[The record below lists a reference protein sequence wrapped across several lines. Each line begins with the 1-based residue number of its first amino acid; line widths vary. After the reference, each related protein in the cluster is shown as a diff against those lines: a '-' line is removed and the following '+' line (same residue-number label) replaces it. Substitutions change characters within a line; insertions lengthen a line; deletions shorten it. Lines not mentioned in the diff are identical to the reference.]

1 VKRSDKVGL
10 SVTSLIIGLLMV
22 MNKKQLSKGST
33 INYLNYMR
41 KATSGLDA
49 PAEDRLE
56 VAKISREA
64 MLLLVDQFK
73 GTSDVVLET
82 AVFVESL
89 SFSFQRDLEEFCGY
103 DYMLHMTRF
112 VNKQDISDEVRSSY
126 KLSDQLRDNIRKL
139 VFDAS
144 S

>member
-1 VKRSDKVGL
+1 
-10 SVTSLIIGLLMV
+10 MV

-41 KATSGLDA
+41 KATSCLDA
-49 PAEDRLE
+49 PAEERLE
-56 VAKISREA
+56 VAMISRDA

-73 GTSDVVLET
+73 GTSDIVLET

-89 SFSFQRDLEEFCGY
+89 SFSFQRDLEEFCGK
-103 DYMLHMTRF
+103 DYLLHMTRF
-112 VNKQDISDEVRSSY
+112 VNKQDISDDVRSSY

-139 VFDAS
+139 VFDANS
-144 S
+144 